1 MSNENYFGTYIFKLY
16 RFTEL
21 LSAQFAPKF
30 RAWSFINPLTFQQN
44 FIYQIYGLIEF
55 VADVTIY

>member
-1 MSNENYFGTYIFKLY
+1 MSNENYFGSYLFKLY

-30 RAWSFINPLTFQQN
+30 RAW
-44 FIYQIYGLIEF
+44 
-55 VADVTIY
+55 